1 MASETVLKN
10 FSLKFR
16 VTTGTHYYPGGSNKN
31 LQAWLSRRLYKLCN
45 RIASERRQKATTA
58 RRPPPRHPPRVSPFV
73 LLSKKQ

>member
-16 VTTGTHYYPGGSNKN
+16 VTTGTHCPGGSNEN

-45 RIASERRQKATTA
+45 RIASERRQ
-58 RRPPPRHPPRVSPFV
+58 
-73 LLSKKQ
+73 

>member
-45 RIASERRQKATTA
+45 RIASERRQ
-58 RRPPPRHPPRVSPFV
+58 
-73 LLSKKQ
+73 